1 MPTFGR
7 TFSASRYLCS
17 PKPRIMP
24 IRIYDIA
31 KKLGI
36 ESKTVLAKAKELGI
50 SGASGPS
57 SSLDKITGEYLEEQL
72 DSGLSSSF
80 HRGFRALGLGNF
92 KAFAETQSIPIRPLT
107 LIFGANSSGK
117 SSFIHGL
124 LLAHQSLVADRENGS
139 LNVTRTEIGGD
150 SVDLG

>member
-7 TFSASRYLCS
+7 TFSASLYICS
-17 PKPRIMP
+17 PKHRFMP

-72 DSGLSSSF
+72 DLGLYSTF
-80 HRGFRALGLGNF
+80 HRGCCALGLATF
-92 KAFAETQSIPIRPLT
+92 KAFDHAPS
-107 LIFGANSSGK
+107 
-117 SSFIHGL
+117 
-124 LLAHQSLVADRENGS
+124 
-139 LNVTRTEIGGD
+139 
-150 SVDLG
+150 